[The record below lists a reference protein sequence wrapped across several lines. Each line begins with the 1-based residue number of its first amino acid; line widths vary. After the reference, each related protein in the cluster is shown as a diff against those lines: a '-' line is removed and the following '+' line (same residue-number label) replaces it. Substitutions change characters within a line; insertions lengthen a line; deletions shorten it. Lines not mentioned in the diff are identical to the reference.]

1 MFSIM
6 WVVKLSDEKILT
18 TIKDILKRGNN
29 AEIKRKTDGTI
40 VVYEVKKNIVS
51 K

>member
-1 MFSIM
+1 M
-6 WVVKLSDEKILT
+6 VKLSDEKILT
-18 TIKDILKRGNN
+18 AIKAILKRGNN
-29 AEIKRKTDGTI
+29 AEIRKKTDGTI

>member
-1 MFSIM
+1 MIA
-6 WVVKLSDEKILT
+6 WVVILSDEKILT
-18 TIKDILKRGNN
+18 AIKSILLRGNN
-29 AEIKRKTDGTI
+29 AEVRKKTDGTI